1 MPEMKVRGLPKETLA
16 ALSKQAAR
24 RGISREELTR
34 SILETAALTPA
45 FSTQE
50 ERYQNLV
57 KMVAEV
63 LASHTK
69 VLERLETALRPK
81 QEDLT

>member
-1 MPEMKVRGLPKETLA
+1 MPTIVIRGLPKETLS
-16 ALSKQAAR
+16 ALSQQAAR

-50 ERYQNLV
+50 RYQNLV

-69 VLERLETALRPK
+69 VLERLEAALRPK